1 MLLAFV
7 MFASLAY
14 RAFRASVV
22 QSEPR
27 LLLQS
32 QRLCPVVLRL
42 DAVLADD
49 ALVEAV
55 RHGANP
61 TGRLARLLAA
71 WRDDGRSNA

>member
-49 ALVEAV
+49 ARAFERVPVEDPAV
-55 RHGANP
+55 HLSSGSETLPAA
-61 TGRLARLLAA
+61 ARA
-71 WRDDGRSNA
+71 